1 MVHKG
6 EIVKKWYELDSLMP
20 YHDLVGAIGF
30 LLLVAGVTLLSPAA
44 GLITSGGGL
53 LGLAW
58 LMGKSA

>member
-1 MVHKG
+1 MNKAPSVP
-6 EIVKKWYELDSLMP
+6 KWYELDSLMP
-20 YHDLVGAIGF
+20 YHDLLGAVGF

-53 LGLAW
+53 LGMAW